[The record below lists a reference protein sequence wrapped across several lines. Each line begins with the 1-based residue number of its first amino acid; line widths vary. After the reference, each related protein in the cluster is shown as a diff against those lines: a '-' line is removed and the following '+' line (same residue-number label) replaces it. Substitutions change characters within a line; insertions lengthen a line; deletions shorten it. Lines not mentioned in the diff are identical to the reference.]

1 MIYLL
6 DYVSFMTLDQLQV
19 LQSILETGSFRAA
32 SQKLNRAQ
40 SAVSYAV
47 RSLEE
52 EIGFALFD
60 RSAYRPKLTAE
71 GDGFLKKAS
80 ELLVDYQGLQRTVE
94 YLKRGYEP
102 VIRLAISAHWPLAS
116 LVAGLKKMAEQYP
129 QTEIRIF
136 SEVLSGEDMLL
147 TEQVDLAI
155 SQIFLQRSGL
165 QTRKVLDVTQIPVC
179 APGHPLAKLKGKASA
194 VDRGLYSQ
202 VVLRSTLEGAGK
214 SAAILNPLNTVSV
227 DNFLSK
233 KELIRGGLGWGFMPD
248 HLVQSEIKKKELVIT
263 HHEATK
269 IPLSVAIRQGQ
280 KLGPCAEL
288 LWNYFC
294 STHRDK

>member
-1 MIYLL
+1 MFYG
-6 DYVSFMTLDQLQV
+6 MTLDQIQV
-19 LQSILETGSFRAA
+19 LQTIIDTGSFRAA
-32 SQKLNRAQ
+32 SQKLHRAQ
-40 SAVSYAV
+40 SAVSYAI
-47 RSLEE
+47 RLLEE
-52 EIGFALFD
+52 EVGFVLFD

-71 GDGFLKKAS
+71 GAGFFKKAS
-80 ELLVDYQGLQRTVE
+80 ELLADYQGLQRTVE

-102 VIRLAISAHWPLAS
+102 EIRLAISAHYPLPTLTA
-116 LVAGLKKMAEQYP
+116 ALKKLSSQFP
-129 QTEIRIF
+129 QTEIKIF

-147 TEQVDLAI
+147 TEKVDLAI

-165 QTRKVLDVTQIPVC
+165 QTRKIIDVTQIPVC
-179 APGHPLAKLKGKASA
+179 APSHPLAKLKGKASDEERS
-194 VDRGLYSQ
+194 VYSQ
-202 VVLRSTLEGAGK
+202 VVLRSTLEAAGK
-214 SAAILNPLNTVSV
+214 SAAILNPLSTISV

-233 KELIRGGLGWGFMPD
+233 KELIRGGIGWGFMPD

-263 HHEATK
+263 HNEATK

-294 STHRDK
+294 STQRNK

>member
-1 MIYLL
+1 MFK
-6 DYVSFMTLDQLQV
+6 DMTLDQIQV
-19 LQSILETGSFRAA
+19 LQTILETGSFRAA

-40 SAVSYAV
+40 SAVSYAI
-47 RSLEE
+47 RLLEQ

-60 RSAYRPKLTAE
+60 RSAYRPKLTSE
-71 GDGFLKKAS
+71 GVGFLKKSGDLWA
-80 ELLVDYQGLQRTVE
+80 EYQGLQRTVE

-102 VIRLAISAHWPLAS
+102 EIRLAISAHYPLSSLSSVLRKLAS
-116 LVAGLKKMAEQYP
+116 QFP
-129 QTEIRIF
+129 QTEIKIF

-147 TEQVDLAI
+147 KEHVDLAI

-165 QTRKVLDVTQIPVC
+165 QTRKILEVTQVPVC
-179 APGHPLAKLKGKASA
+179 SPSHPLSKFNGKASA
-194 VDRGLYSQ
+194 KDLGRYNQ
-202 VVLRSTLEGAGK
+202 VIMRSTLKGTAK
-214 SAAILNPLNTVSV
+214 SAAILNPLSTISV

-233 KELIRGGLGWGFMPD
+233 KELIVGGLGWGFMPD
-248 HLVQSEIKKKELVIT
+248 HLVQTEIKKKELVIT

-269 IPLSVAIRQGQ
+269 IPLAVAIRQGQ

-294 STHRDK
+294 STQRAK